1 MQSRIAFCNRCRGM
15 SLGWNKRYVLH
26 RLRCRQWL
34 RDSSRLA
41 SLAVLT
47 VVLLVAFPE
56 PNVPVF
62 SADRPEQAGQE
73 PGFQPSVMSVGPAV
87 HSMEALIESHR
98 VSEANRTRLAAS
110 IVASAQKYNLNPR
123 LIASIVIVERR
134 GNPFAISNKDA
145 IGIMQIHLPTWG
157 AAADREGINLFKI
170 EDNIDFGARILRD
183 YVRRFGVWAGVK
195 RYNGFFVDNPT
206 SEQSAEQ
213 YVAKVQRV
221 YEFQQS
227 AALQTNFLQ

>member
-1 MQSRIAFCNRCRGM
+1 MQSRIAFCNRCRGRR
-15 SLGWNKRYVLH
+15 LGWNKRYVLH
-26 RLRCRQWL
+26 RLMCRRWL

-56 PNVPVF
+56 PNVSVF

-73 PGFQPSVMSVGPAV
+73 AGFQPSVMSVGPAV
-87 HSMEALIESHR
+87 HSMEALLQSHR
-98 VSEANRTRLAAS
+98 VAEANRTRLAAS

-123 LIASIVIVERR
+123 LIASIVIVESR